1 MKIKENVKVE
11 KTFNFKDIDEDK
23 MFKII
28 SSLDA
33 KKACMKGEVPT
44 KMLLATNDIIT
55 PELTKIFNKAK
66 NNEKF
71 PGCLKTADVTPLPKD
86 REKDNKKYRP
96 VSLTPIISKVFE
108 KEMYGQIYAFVDNFL
123 SPYVFGYRTGHN
135 DRNVEKSP

>member
-1 MKIKENVKVE
+1 
-11 KTFNFKDIDEDK
+11 
-23 MFKII
+23 
-28 SSLDA
+28 
-33 KKACMKGEVPT
+33 MKGDVPT

-66 NNEKF
+66 NGEKF

-86 REKDNKKYRP
+86 REKDNKKKYRP

-135 DRNVEKSP
+135 SEQCLMVMIEM